1 MDSWRKPSRSVITK
15 TLKESVKTGH
25 PTGLPEKILRLFVA
39 NPPLPFLEP
48 IPKRP
53 PKQPYSGVG
62 QYLDE
67 FAAPGDPEYEPP
79 RPEDRPPSPRK
90 YRNPELVVQA
100 RVDAETKLE
109 KDERLVAWKL
119 QQNAKLLEERVA
131 RFDPNKDPL
140 VEGDPFKTL
149 FISRL
154 SYEVTERRLRGEFE
168 RFGPIKHVRLVQAKD
183 KDKPRGYAFITYESK
198 SDMKEAYKSMDG
210 VKIEGRRILVDV
222 ERGRTVEGWRPM
234 RLAGGLGGDS
244 RLPKQSKKKALAAA
258 LAAGVAPPPVDREPP
273 RRDDYKRRRDDEERR
288 Y

>member
-109 KDERLVAWKL
+109 KWVGPGGARACRGGACFLGRGDEG
-119 QQNAKLLEERVA
+119 
-131 RFDPNKDPL
+131 PL
-140 VEGDPFKTL
+140 C
-149 FISRL
+149 I
-154 SYEVTERRLRGEFE
+154 
-168 RFGPIKHVRLVQAKD
+168 
-183 KDKPRGYAFITYESK
+183 
-198 SDMKEAYKSMDG
+198 
-210 VKIEGRRILVDV
+210 
-222 ERGRTVEGWRPM
+222 
-234 RLAGGLGGDS
+234 
-244 RLPKQSKKKALAAA
+244 
-258 LAAGVAPPPVDREPP
+258 APP
-273 RRDDYKRRRDDEERR
+273 
-288 Y
+288 